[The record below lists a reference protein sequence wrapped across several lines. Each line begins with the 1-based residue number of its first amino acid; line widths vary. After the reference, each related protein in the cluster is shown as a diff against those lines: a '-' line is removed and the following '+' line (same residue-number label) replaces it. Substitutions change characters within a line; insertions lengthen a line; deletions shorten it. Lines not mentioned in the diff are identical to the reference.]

1 MPGSQDFTPDPRNN
15 AVMVLL
21 NGQLVPAHEAQ
32 VSLFDAGFALGDGV
46 WEGLRLHRGAL
57 LFLDAHLDRLYRG
70 AAALRIDIGMTR
82 EALIASLTE
91 LLRANAMTDGAHLR
105 LMVTRGR
112 KSTINQD
119 PRFTQGA
126 ATIAV
131 TAEFKVRSAEARPL
145 ALAMSSI
152 RTSPPEIFDMHLNTH
167 SRLNYIR
174 ALIEV
179 IDDGA
184 DEAIMLDHR
193 GYVASCNATNLF
205 WVRDGTV
212 YTSRDDFCFN
222 GITRANIIAL
232 CRDGAS
238 PLQQGDWLPDHLL
251 AADEVFVTGT
261 MGGVTPVGSIN
272 GRALRS
278 ALGSGSGPGPGPVT
292 MALRDAYERL
302 KDAYAQE
309 HAVQ

>member
-1 MPGSQDFTPDPRNN
+1 MPGSQDFTPDPRNA

-21 NGQLVPAHEAQ
+21 DGKLVPSHAAQ

-57 LFLDAHLDRLYRG
+57 LFLEAHLDRLYAG

-82 EALIASLTE
+82 AQLTDSLWT
-91 LLRANAMTDGAHLR
+91 LLRANAMEEGAHLR

-119 PRFTQGA
+119 PRFALGPP
-126 ATIAV
+126 TIAV
-131 TAEFKVRSAEARPL
+131 TAEFKTRPAQARPL
-145 ALAMSSI
+145 ALALSSI

-174 ALIEV
+174 ALLEV
-179 IDDGA
+179 MDDGA

-193 GYVASCNATNLF
+193 GFVASCNATNLF
-205 WVRDGTV
+205 WVKDGTV
-212 YTSRDDFCFN
+212 FTSGDDFCFN
-222 GITRANIIAL
+222 GITRGNVIAL
-232 CRDGAS
+232 CRDGAA
-238 PLQQGDWLPDHLL
+238 PLRQGDWLPEHLL

-261 MGGVTPVGSIN
+261 MGGITAVGSVN
-272 GRALRS
+272 SRVLPA
-278 ALGSGSGPGPGPVT
+278 APGPVT
-292 MALRDAYERL
+292 RAIARAYEAL
-302 KDAYAQE
+302 KDAYARE
-309 HAVQ
+309 HAKP